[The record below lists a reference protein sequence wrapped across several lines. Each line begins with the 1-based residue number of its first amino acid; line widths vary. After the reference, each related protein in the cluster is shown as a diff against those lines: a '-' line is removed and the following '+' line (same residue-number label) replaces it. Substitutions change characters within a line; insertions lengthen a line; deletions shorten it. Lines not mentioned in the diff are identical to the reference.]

1 MSSSQPRGKPGRPPR
16 PDPDVVRA
24 ERTAAEMLL
33 EDADSTGAVNRDW
46 RKRALGGKSSTEV
59 VGETGTGRKV
69 TTRMG
74 HRLAHLSSQQAAAV
88 NQSRESW
95 IRALVARE
103 IAELTGESADELIKP
118 FGTTLPRHLGLVQP
132 E

>member
-1 MSSSQPRGKPGRPPR
+1 MT
-16 PDPDVVRA
+16 RA
-24 ERTAAEMLL
+24 DRTAAEMLL

-46 RKRALGGKSSTEV
+46 RKRAIGGKSSTEV
-59 VGETGTGRKV
+59 VGDTGTGRKV

-74 HRLAHLSSQQAAAV
+74 HRLAHLSSQQAAAE
-88 NQSRESW
+88 NMSRESW

-118 FGTTLPRHLGLVQP
+118 FGITLPRHLGLVQP